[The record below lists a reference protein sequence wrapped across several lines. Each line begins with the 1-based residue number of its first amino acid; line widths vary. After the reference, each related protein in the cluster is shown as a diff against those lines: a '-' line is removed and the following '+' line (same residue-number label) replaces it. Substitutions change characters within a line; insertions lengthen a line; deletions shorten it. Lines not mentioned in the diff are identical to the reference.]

1 MYVSLVSFLIGNL
14 HSNLCIHR
22 IIVFG
27 IFNTTIVIVLWCF
40 MTYSFLQREW
50 EACIKH
56 YEHLLPIQPDA
67 TVQDNEFIL
76 NRINI
81 ETGGNFLFFTYFLK
95 PCCETRKWTY
105 KLAFSQFENL
115 FRHLQIYAAMS
126 IYINSCTDVLKA
138 LKTMYSYMCNEKIG
152 EEAYFNVD
160 LRYFYCSEDGRGKVL
175 GEAVRRTAFKVIS
188 AYKEYSHNCM
198 FEQLILSVS
207 RKHNQIIVGFRVEEA
222 VILSLSSTTVLELV
236 LRNVVKEIKQTEI
249 KDLLQNVEVKQLSEQ
264 VCMTINNVPGIVIC
278 ISDNPYHPRVDAII
292 QIVRKTNKS
301 TNDTRKPILVGI
313 QITIQDPIPKKKCKN
328 SECFLTSY
336 SSLYAHAI
344 DTDSVFVLYI
354 SPTIR
359 YSDPQWRSKILH
371 IPFEAINPRLIEA
384 LHGKR

>member
-1 MYVSLVSFLIGNL
+1 MLVWSLFMGNICILVLLIYD
-14 HSNLCIHR
+14 
-22 IIVFG
+22 
-27 IFNTTIVIVLWCF
+27 IVIVLWCF
-40 MTYSFLQREW
+40 VTCSSLQGEW
-50 EACIKH
+50 EACIQH

-67 TVQDNEFIL
+67 SVQENEYTL
-76 NRINI
+76 NRIKI

-115 FRHLQIYAAMS
+115 FRDLQIYAAMS
-126 IYINSCTDVLKA
+126 TYINSCTDVLKA

-152 EEAYFNVD
+152 EEEYFNID

-188 AYKEYSHNCM
+188 AYKEYSRNCM

-207 RKHNQIIVGFRVEEA
+207 REHNQIIVGFRVEEA
-222 VILSLSSTTVLELV
+222 VILSLPSTTVLELV
-236 LRNVVKEIKQTEI
+236 LRNVVKDIKQTEI
-249 KDLLQNVEVKQLSEQ
+249 KDLIKNVEVKQFSEQ
-264 VCMTINNVPGIVIC
+264 VCMTISNVPGIVIC
-278 ISDNPYHPRVDAII
+278 IPDNPYHPRVDAII
-292 QIVRKTNKS
+292 LIVRKTNTS
-301 TNDTRKPILVGI
+301 TNDNRKPILVGI
-313 QITIQDPIPKKKCKN
+313 QITIQDPVPKKKCKN
-328 SECFLTSY
+328 SERFLTSY
-336 SSLYAHAI
+336 SSLYAHVI

-359 YSDPQWRSKILH
+359 YSDLQRRSKILH
-371 IPFEAINPRLIEA
+371 IPLGAINPRLIEA